1 MYGCSGLASIVGW
14 KGHIIRYLPGHVPSQ
29 YGLLANLRKEWEEE
43 KGDVLKIWVILWG
56 LIMGYHRIE
65 YIAPGRGSHQTG
77 TLEKRQELSFIHDL
91 ILRVKMISCQNKRIR
106 FRSIKDAFLETKTFY
121 LSPRSPKIALIVLMF
136 LQWGL
141 YFHLFL
147 QFIQTIGAIA
157 VFVFALVSDVCM
169 PAADLDGTT
178 WIWHSGEQSRQS
190 LSAAFSS
197 CSCHSL
203 WYLGVHHRKP
213 IRHMSVCNTVTLKSR
228 KQSF

>member
-1 MYGCSGLASIVGW
+1 M
-14 KGHIIRYLPGHVPSQ
+14 
-29 YGLLANLRKEWEEE
+29 
-43 KGDVLKIWVILWG
+43 LKIWVILWG

-65 YIAPGRGSHQTG
+65 YIAPGRGGHQTG

-141 YFHLFL
+141 YFHLYL
-147 QFIQTIGAIA
+147 P
-157 VFVFALVSDVCM
+157 VSPIYSDNRSNCSICVCTCITCM
-169 PAADLDGTT
+169 SAADLDGTT

-203 WYLGVHHRKP
+203 
-213 IRHMSVCNTVTLKSR
+213 
-228 KQSF
+228 